1 MPTSDPSHP
10 AVEVHPLADD
20 GTFPN
25 HRRLPLLV
33 MRGVLLPAGH
43 PDAIEARFALYGWGG
58 CWRASIYP
66 FHHYHSTS
74 HEVLGCYA
82 GQASVRLGGPTERGI
97 TATVRAGDVLVIP
110 AGVAHC
116 NLGAS
121 ADFAV
126 VGAYPEG
133 RRWDL
138 LRGEPGERPAA
149 DARIAALPVPGMDPV
164 LGATGPL
171 LQLWKG

>member
-1 MPTSDPSHP
+1 MT
-10 AVEVHPLADD
+10 DD

-25 HRRLPLLV
+25 SRLPLLV
-33 MRGVLLPAGH
+33 LRGALAGE
-43 PDAIEARFALYGWGG
+43 DADAVETRFGAHGWSGF
-58 CWRASIYP
+58 WRAGIYP

-74 HEVLGCYA
+74 HEVLGCFA
-82 GQASVRLGGPTERGI
+82 GQASVRLGGPSDRGI
-97 TATVRAGDVLVIP
+97 TATVHAGDVLVIP

-116 NLGAS
+116 RLGAS

-138 LRGEPGERPAA
+138 LRGEAGERPAA
-149 DARIAALPVPGMDPV
+149 DARIAALPLPAQDPV
-164 LGATGPL
+164 GGTAGPL
-171 LQLWKG
+171 RRLWEDV